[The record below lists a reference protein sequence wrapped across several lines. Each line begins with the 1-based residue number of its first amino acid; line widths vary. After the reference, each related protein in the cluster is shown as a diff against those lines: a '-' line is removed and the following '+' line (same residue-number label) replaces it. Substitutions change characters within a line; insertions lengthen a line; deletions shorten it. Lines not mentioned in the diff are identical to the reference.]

1 VGSMRKLRLLGEIRW
16 CRLVISRGSAEDI
29 GDRLG
34 IRTVVLPL
42 CQNNISDLLSYGDAV
57 SLPAVGELPQRQL
70 KLGVE
75 RCLEVRIQVYQ
86 DFVRGC
92 RRRLLGSKMR
102 CAKPNR
108 VGLMAPV
115 NGVYGVIYR
124 GMHNGKAA
132 GGVDGCRL
140 LASGADDDQKC
151 SVPLHHL
158 ANRFRSL
165 RRCGREV
172 RRGQQGDSRAGDQ

>member
-1 VGSMRKLRLLGEIRW
+1 MTGKRFVRGSGCAAGDPQGFDLVESIAVPVGGQCWGAAGTKLVSAIQSKRSNVGPMRELRLLGEIRW

-57 SLPAVGELPQRQL
+57 RLPAVGELPQRQL

-92 RRRLLGSKMR
+92 RRRLLGTK
-102 CAKPNR
+102 
-108 VGLMAPV
+108 
-115 NGVYGVIYR
+115 
-124 GMHNGKAA
+124 
-132 GGVDGCRL
+132 
-140 LASGADDDQKC
+140 
-151 SVPLHHL
+151 
-158 ANRFRSL
+158 
-165 RRCGREV
+165 RR
-172 RRGQQGDSRAGDQ
+172 